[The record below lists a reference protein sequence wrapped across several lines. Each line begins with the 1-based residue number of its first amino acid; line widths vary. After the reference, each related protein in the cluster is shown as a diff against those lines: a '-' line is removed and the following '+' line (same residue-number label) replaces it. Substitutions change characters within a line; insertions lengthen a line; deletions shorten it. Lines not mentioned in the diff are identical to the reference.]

1 MDWDF
6 PVAFPSMGTLYK
18 LNQILLNNYIMG
30 KTGKIST
37 IKREYNNSQLQTMDS
52 GLSQKGMTRIPGTG
66 VFKYPYKEL
75 DGKYR
80 TGLDPD
86 AAYIKRIQDPLE
98 KELEIERVKALR
110 TRLENEIG
118 DIDLGPRSSFW
129 NYGLSLSTDDQTHVQ
144 SVKLLDGDNYF
155 DLSVPFQEI
164 AFSWLRVH
172 PTIASS
178 YQAWERGEYAADTQF
193 YVVDDEIENAVIFKK
208 KQLINK
214 AIVKFDSM
222 TPEKKRKVARLLG
235 LPVTEDTK
243 EEVVY
248 NQVDNVLKQTEF
260 KNGKYSGLN
269 PVEVFNRFAD
279 MKESLLHIKD
289 LVKQATAH
297 SIYRIKPNGKVYE
310 GEFEIAKDEED
321 LIKFLADDDNQDELL
336 TLEGKLKTKKLASI

>member
-1 MDWDF
+1 
-6 PVAFPSMGTLYK
+6 
-18 LNQILLNNYIMG
+18 MG

-37 IKREYNNSQLQTMDS
+37 IKREYNSSQLQTMDS
-52 GLSQKGMTRIPGTG
+52 GLSQKGFTRIPGTG

-86 AAYIKRIQDPLE
+86 STYIKRIADPTE
-98 KELEIERVKALR
+98 RELEIERVTKLKA
-110 TRLENEIG
+110 RLENELG
-118 DIDLGPRSSFW
+118 DIDLGPRSKFW
-129 NYGLSLSTDDQTHVQ
+129 NYGLSTSTDDQTHVQ
-144 SVKLLDGDNYF
+144 PVKLLDGDNYF

-178 YQAWERGEYAADTQF
+178 HQAWERGEYPADTQF

-222 TPEKKRKVARLLG
+222 TPDKKRKVARLLG
-235 LPVTEDTK
+235 LPVSEDTK

-260 KNGKYSGLN
+260 TNGKYSGLN

-279 MKESLLHIKD
+279 MKENLLHIQD
-289 LVKQATAH
+289 LIKQAITH
-297 SIYRIKPNGKVYE
+297 SVYRVKPNGKVYE
-310 GEFEIAKDEED
+310 GEFEIAKDEQD

-336 TLEGKLKTKKLASI
+336 TLEGKLKTKKLASV

>member
-1 MDWDF
+1 
-6 PVAFPSMGTLYK
+6 
-18 LNQILLNNYIMG
+18 MG

-52 GLSQKGMTRIPGTG
+52 GLSQKGFTRIPGTG

-86 AAYIKRIQDPLE
+86 ATYIKRIQDPTE
-98 KELEIERVKALR
+98 KELEIERVTKLKEK
-110 TRLENEIG
+110 LENEIG
-118 DIDLGPRSSFW
+118 DIDLGPRSKFW
-129 NYGLSLSTDDQTHVQ
+129 NYGLSLSPDDQTHVQ
-144 SVKLLDGDNYF
+144 AVKLLDGDNYF
-155 DLSVPFQEI
+155 DLSNAFQEI

-178 YQAWERGEYAADTQF
+178 YQAWERGEYPADTQF

-235 LPVTEDTK
+235 LPVSEDSK

-248 NQVDNVLKQTEF
+248 NLVDNVLKQTEF

-289 LVKQATAH
+289 LVKQAVAH
-297 SIYRIKPNGKVYE
+297 SVYRIKPNGKVYE
-310 GEFEIAKDEED
+310 GEYEIAKDEED

-336 TLEGKLKTKKLASI
+336 TLEGKLKTKKLASV

>member
-1 MDWDF
+1 
-6 PVAFPSMGTLYK
+6 
-18 LNQILLNNYIMG
+18 MG

-37 IKREYNNSQLQTMDS
+37 IKRDYTNSAQLQTMDS

-80 TGLDPD
+80 TGLDEN
-86 AAYIKRIQDPLE
+86 ASYIKRIQDPLE
-98 KELEIERVKALR
+98 KELEIERVRALKIK
-110 TRLENEIG
+110 LENEIG
-118 DIDLGPRSSFW
+118 DIDLGPRSQFW

-155 DLSVPFQEI
+155 DLSNSFQEI

-178 YQAWERGEYAADTQF
+178 YQAWERGEFPADTQF

-222 TPEKKRKVARLLG
+222 SPEKKKKVARLLG
-235 LPVTEDTK
+235 LPVTEETK

-248 NQVDNVLKQTEF
+248 NLVDNVLKQTEF
-260 KNGKYSGLN
+260 KNGKYSGLS

-279 MKESLLHIKD
+279 MKDALLHIKD

-297 SIYRIKPNGKVYE
+297 SVYRVKPNGKIYE
-310 GEFEIAKDEED
+310 GEFEVAKDEED
-321 LIKFLADDDNQDELL
+321 LIRFLADDDNQDELL
-336 TLEGKLKTKKLASI
+336 ILEGKLKTKKLAAI

>member
-1 MDWDF
+1 
-6 PVAFPSMGTLYK
+6 
-18 LNQILLNNYIMG
+18 MG

-37 IKREYNNSQLQTMDS
+37 IKRDYSNSTQLQTMDS

-86 AAYIKRIQDPLE
+86 ATYIKRIQDPLE
-98 KELEIERVKALR
+98 KELEIERVTALKA
-110 TRLENEIG
+110 RLENEIG
-118 DIDLGPRSSFW
+118 DIDLGPRSKFW
-129 NYGLSLSTDDQTHVQ
+129 NYGLSLSADDQTHVQ
-144 SVKLLDGDNYF
+144 AVKLLDGDNYF
-155 DLSVPFQEI
+155 DLSNAFQEI

-178 YQAWERGEYAADTQF
+178 YQAWERGEYPADTQF

-235 LPVTEDTK
+235 LPVSEDSK
-243 EEVVY
+243 EEMVY
-248 NQVDNVLKQTEF
+248 NLVDNTLKQTEF

-289 LVKQATAH
+289 LVKQAVTH
-297 SIYRIKPNGKVYE
+297 SVYRIKPNGKVYE
-310 GEFEIAKDEED
+310 GEYEIAKDEDD

>member
-1 MDWDF
+1 
-6 PVAFPSMGTLYK
+6 
-18 LNQILLNNYIMG
+18 MG

-37 IKREYNNSQLQTMDS
+37 IKREYNNSQIQTMDS
-52 GLSQKGMTRIPGTG
+52 GLAQKGMTRIPGTG

-80 TGLDPD
+80 TGLDPE
-86 AAYIKRIQDPLE
+86 AAYIKRIKDDTE
-98 KELEIERVKALR
+98 RELEIQRVTNLR
-110 TRLENEIG
+110 KKLEDMIG
-118 DIDLGPRSSFW
+118 DIDLGPRSKFW
-129 NYGLSLSTDDQTHVQ
+129 NYGLSLSPDDQTHVQ
-144 SVKLLDGDNYF
+144 AVKLMDGDNYF
-155 DLSVPFQEI
+155 DLSNAFQEI

-178 YQAWERGEYAADTQF
+178 YQAWERGEYPADTQF

-235 LPVTEDTK
+235 LPVSEDSK

-248 NQVDNVLKQTEF
+248 NLVDNVLKQTEF

-289 LVKQATAH
+289 LVKQAVVH
-297 SIYRIKPNGKVYE
+297 SIYRVKPNGKVYE

-321 LIKFLADDDNQDELL
+321 LVKFLADDDNQDELL
-336 TLEGKLKTKKLASI
+336 ILEGKLKTKKLAST

>member
-1 MDWDF
+1 
-6 PVAFPSMGTLYK
+6 
-18 LNQILLNNYIMG
+18 MG

-37 IKREYNNSQLQTMDS
+37 IKREYNSSQLQTMDS
-52 GLSQKGMTRIPGTG
+52 GLAQKGMTRIPGTG

-86 AAYIKRIQDPLE
+86 AAYIKRIKDDTERQ
-98 KELEIERVKALR
+98 LEIERVTALKAK
-110 TRLENEIG
+110 LENEIG
-118 DIDLGPRSSFW
+118 DIDLGPRSKFW
-129 NYGLSLSTDDQTHVQ
+129 NYGLSLSPDDQTHVQ
-144 SVKLLDGDNYF
+144 AVKLMDGDNYF
-155 DLSVPFQEI
+155 DLSNAFQEI

-178 YQAWERGEYAADTQF
+178 YQAWERGEYPADTQF

-214 AIVKFDSM
+214 AIVRFDSM
-222 TPEKKRKVARLLG
+222 TPDKKKKVARLLG

-248 NQVDNVLKQTEF
+248 NLVDNILKQTEF

-269 PVEVFNRFAD
+269 PIEVFNRFAE

-289 LVKQATAH
+289 LVKQAITH
-297 SIYRIKPNGKVYE
+297 SIYRVKPNGKVYE
-310 GEFEIAKDEED
+310 GEFEVATDEED

-336 TLEGKLKTKKLASI
+336 ILEGKLKTKKLASV

>member
-1 MDWDF
+1 
-6 PVAFPSMGTLYK
+6 
-18 LNQILLNNYIMG
+18 MG

-37 IKREYNNSQLQTMDS
+37 IKREYNSSQLQTMDS
-52 GLSQKGMTRIPGTG
+52 GLSQKGFTRIPGTG

-86 AAYIKRIQDPLE
+86 STYIKRIADPTE
-98 KELEIERVKALR
+98 RELEIERVTKLKA
-110 TRLENEIG
+110 RLENELG
-118 DIDLGPRSSFW
+118 DIDLGPRSKFW
-129 NYGLSLSTDDQTHVQ
+129 NYGLSTSTDDQTHVQ
-144 SVKLLDGDNYF
+144 PVKLLDGDNYF

-178 YQAWERGEYAADTQF
+178 HQAWERGEYPADTQF
-193 YVVDDEIENAVIFKK
+193 YVVDDEIENAVIYKK

-222 TPEKKRKVARLLG
+222 TPDKKRKVARLLG
-235 LPVTEDTK
+235 LPVSEDTK

-248 NQVDNVLKQTEF
+248 NQVDNILKQTEF
-260 KNGKYSGLN
+260 TNGKYSGLN

-289 LVKQATAH
+289 LVKQAVAH
-297 SIYRIKPNGKVYE
+297 SVYRIKPNGKVYE
-310 GEFEIAKDEED
+310 GEYEIAKDEED

-336 TLEGKLKTKKLASI
+336 TLEGKLKTKKLASV

>member
-1 MDWDF
+1 
-6 PVAFPSMGTLYK
+6 
-18 LNQILLNNYIMG
+18 MG
-30 KTGKIST
+30 KLGKIST
-37 IKREYNNSQLQTMDS
+37 IKREYNSSQLQTMDS

-86 AAYIKRIQDPLE
+86 ATYIKRIQDPVE
-98 KELEIERVKALR
+98 KQLEIERVTKLR
-110 TRLENEIG
+110 EKLEADLG
-118 DIDLGPRSSFW
+118 DVDLGPRSKFW
-129 NYGLSLSTDDQTHVQ
+129 NYGLSTSTDDQLHVQ
-144 SVKLLDGDNYF
+144 PVKLLDGDNYYDF
-155 DLSVPFQEI
+155 TIPFQEL

-178 YQAWERGEYAADTQF
+178 YQAWERGEYPADTQF
-193 YVVDDEIENAVIFKK
+193 YVVDDEIENTIIFKK

-243 EEVVY
+243 EEIVY
-248 NQVDNVLKQTEF
+248 NQVDNMLKQSEF
-260 KNGKYSGLN
+260 KSGSFQGLN
-269 PVEVFNRFAD
+269 PVEVFGRFAD

-289 LVKQATAH
+289 LVKQALSH
-297 SIYRIKPNGKVYE
+297 SIYRTKPSGKIYE

-321 LIKFLADDDNQDELL
+321 LIRFLIDDDNQDELL
-336 TLEGKLKTKKLASI
+336 VLEQKLKTKKLASI

>member
-1 MDWDF
+1 
-6 PVAFPSMGTLYK
+6 
-18 LNQILLNNYIMG
+18 MG

-52 GLSQKGMTRIPGTG
+52 GLSQKGFTRIPGTG

-86 AAYIKRIQDPLE
+86 ATYIKRIQDPTE
-98 KELEIERVKALR
+98 KELEIERVTKLKEK
-110 TRLENEIG
+110 LENEIG
-118 DIDLGPRSSFW
+118 DIDLGPRSKFW
-129 NYGLSLSTDDQTHVQ
+129 NYGLSLSPDDQTHVQ
-144 SVKLLDGDNYF
+144 AVKLLDGDNYF
-155 DLSVPFQEI
+155 DLSNAFQEI

-178 YQAWERGEYAADTQF
+178 HQAWERGEYPAETQF

-235 LPVTEDTK
+235 LPVSEDSK

-248 NQVDNVLKQTEF
+248 NLVDNVLKQTEF

-289 LVKQATAH
+289 LVKQAVAH

-336 TLEGKLKTKKLASI
+336 VLEGKLKTKKLASV

>member
-1 MDWDF
+1 
-6 PVAFPSMGTLYK
+6 
-18 LNQILLNNYIMG
+18 MG

-37 IKREYNNSQLQTMDS
+37 IKREYSSSQLQTMDS

-86 AAYIKRIQDPLE
+86 ATYIKRIADPTE
-98 KELEIERVKALR
+98 KELEIERVNALR
-110 TRLENEIG
+110 KKLEEQIG
-118 DIDLGPRSSFW
+118 DIDLGPRSKFW
-129 NYGLSLSTDDQTHVQ
+129 NYGLSLSPDDQSHVQ
-144 SVKLLDGDNYF
+144 AVKLLDGDNYF
-155 DLSVPFQEI
+155 DLGNAFQEI

-178 YQAWERGEYAADTQF
+178 YQAWERGEYPADTQF

-235 LPVTEDTK
+235 LPVTEETK

-248 NQVDNVLKQTEF
+248 NLVDNVLKQTEF

-289 LVKQATAH
+289 LVKQAVAH
-297 SIYRIKPNGKVYE
+297 SVYRIKPNGKVYE
-310 GEFEIAKDEED
+310 GEYEIAKDEED

-336 TLEGKLKTKKLASI
+336 TLEGKLKTKKLASV

>member
-1 MDWDF
+1 
-6 PVAFPSMGTLYK
+6 
-18 LNQILLNNYIMG
+18 MG

-37 IKREYNNSQLQTMDS
+37 IKRDYTNSAQLQTMDS

-80 TGLDPD
+80 TGLDEN
-86 AAYIKRIQDPLE
+86 ATYIKRIQDPLE
-98 KELEIERVKALR
+98 KELEIERVRALKIK
-110 TRLENEIG
+110 LENEIG
-118 DIDLGPRSSFW
+118 DIDLGPRSQFW
-129 NYGLSLSTDDQTHVQ
+129 NYGLSTSTDDQSHVQ

-178 YQAWERGEYAADTQF
+178 HQAWERGEYAADTQF
-193 YVVDDEIENAVIFKK
+193 YVVDDEIENAVIYKK

-214 AIVKFDSM
+214 AIVMFDSM
-222 TPEKKRKVARLLG
+222 TPDKKKKVARLLG
-235 LPVTEDTK
+235 LPVTEETK

-269 PVEVFNRFAD
+269 PVEVFNRFAN
-279 MKESLLHIKD
+279 MKDDLLHIKD

-297 SIYRIKPNGKVYE
+297 SVYRIKPNGKVYE
-310 GEFEIAKDEED
+310 GEYEVAKDEED
-321 LIKFLADDDNQDELL
+321 LIRFLADDDNQDELL
-336 TLEGKLKTKKLASI
+336 ILEGKLKTKKLAAI